1 MNLSANALNTLNDVF
16 LQENVKIF
24 NCPSLE
30 NLTPDLFLKK
40 ANFLVLNQVPG
51 CPDTDTT
58 FETEDDYEY
67 SEAIIYVI
75 CVLIWYSL
83 AVIALICISTKK
95 NQLQYFV
102 DSDDPRDNAANS
114 FLRQSN
120 GDNIRQQALGKYF
133 FLLICYS
140 IKS

>member
-1 MNLSANALNTLNDVF
+1 MNFSENAIKTLNNIVQ
-16 LQENVKIF
+16 QENYNLF

-40 ANFLVLNQVPG
+40 ANFLVLSSVEKCDNVEAVV
-51 CPDTDTT
+51 DN
-58 FETEDDYEY
+58 EDHYEY

-75 CVLIWYSL
+75 CVLIWYSM

-120 GDNIRQQALGKYF
+120 GENIRQQALGK
-133 FLLICYS
+133 S
-140 IKS
+140 